1 MYITLFTQAK
11 NDPEWDFFD
20 TASVNVHGGNGGN
33 GCVAMRREKGVDMG
47 GPSGGNG
54 GKGGSVVFHCNKD
67 LNTLGLLRRQVRHQ
81 HLAIEEMK
89 LYN

>member
-1 MYITLFTQAK
+1 
-11 NDPEWDFFD
+11 
-20 TASVNVHGGNGGN
+20 
-33 GCVAMRREKGVDMG
+33 MRREKGVDMG